1 MAFAMIKRLST
12 GIKRLSTG
20 VAPILL
26 LFCLLLV
33 SLYLMGRATQN
44 SEEFGRLYVSLLAI
58 NVSLLILLMVLIGAN
73 MVKLW
78 RQYRNRSTG
87 VRLTLRLVVMFVVL
101 AMVPVSMVYW
111 FSLDFIK
118 RGIDSWFDVRFEKAL
133 EDALELSRTVLD
145 SRMRDLLRRTE
156 TMTAELDNVPDDQV
170 PLVLNRLG
178 NDSDVGDLTLLTV
191 NGKIIASSGAGT
203 GRVLPLYPNEAI
215 MLQLRQGVT
224 YVGLDQIPGVGL
236 TIRVVTPVAGLDG
249 RMLQV
254 LYPVPERL
262 SVLTDSVQSTYAR
275 YDRLRYLRGWL
286 KYSFALTLSL
296 VLLLSLLTAVWAAF
310 YAARRLVAPIRTLA
324 IGTRAVASG
333 DYRRRLPLPSHDEF
347 GVLVQSFNDMTD
359 KIALAQ
365 EEARLSQQQVE
376 SQRAYLEA
384 VLERLSSGVLALDNQ
399 QVLRTANAAAGQI
412 LGVEMGE
419 MIGQPLNALA
429 ESHTHLEQ
437 FVQALAVHLQG
448 GEQEWREEVTLFGA
462 GGRQVLMC
470 GGASLPGIAEA
481 GNGYVVVFEDV
492 TALIQAQRDAAWGEM
507 ARRLAHEIKNPLTPI
522 RLSAERLRHKYLK
535 TMPSADM
542 DLLDRSTHTIIQQV
556 EAMQEMV
563 KAFSEYA
570 RTPKL
575 ERRAL
580 DINGLIGEVL
590 DLYRDHVPVQWILK
604 LEFGLPAIEADPGR
618 FRQLLHNLFKNALEA
633 VMERN
638 DGRITVL
645 TKRVEES
652 GFPFVELRVD
662 DNGPGFPPGLLGRL
676 FEPYVTTKPKG
687 TGLGLAIV
695 KKIVEEHGGMITAE
709 NTGEGAS
716 VVIRLPLETSEAKAG
731 QENGVMSRGAVRIQA
746 QHDGVQHGEIA

>member
-12 GIKRLSTG
+12 GAVPI
-20 VAPILL
+20 ILL
-26 LFCLLLV
+26 FGLLLV

-58 NVSLLILLMVLIGAN
+58 NVSLLVLLMVLIGAN

-118 RGIDSWFDVRFEKAL
+118 RGVDSWFDVHLEQAL

-145 SRMRDLLRRTE
+145 TRMRDLLGRTE
-156 TMTAELDNVPDDQV
+156 TMTAQLDHVPNEQAASA
-170 PLVLNRLG
+170 LSRLSNG
-178 NDSDVGDLTLLTV
+178 SDAGELTLLTV
-191 NGKIIASSGAGT
+191 NGKIIASSST
-203 GRVLPLYPNEAI
+203 NSDRLLPSYPDEAV
-215 MLQLRQGVT
+215 MLQLREGVT

-236 TIRVVTPVAGLDG
+236 NIRVVAPVAGPDG
-249 RMLQV
+249 RVLQV
-254 LYPVPERL
+254 LYPVSERL
-262 SVLTDSVQSTYAR
+262 ALLTDNVQSTYAR
-275 YDRLRYLRGWL
+275 YDRLRYLRDRL
-286 KYSFALTLSL
+286 KFSFALTLSL

-333 DYRRRLPLPSHDEF
+333 DYSRRLPLPSHDEF
-347 GVLVQSFNDMTD
+347 GVLVQSFNDMTS

-365 EEARLSQQQVE
+365 QEARSSQQQVE

-384 VLERLSSGVLALDNQ
+384 VLERLSSGVLTLDSR
-399 QVLRTANAAAGQI
+399 QVLRTANAAAGHI
-412 LGVEMGE
+412 LGVELSE
-419 MIGQPLNALA
+419 LIGQPLDVMAA
-429 ESHTHLEQ
+429 GHSHLEQ
-437 FVQALAVHLQG
+437 FVKALAASLES
-448 GEQEWREEVTLFGA
+448 GEQEWREEITLFGA
-462 GGRQVLMC
+462 GGRQVLIC
-470 GGASLPGIAEA
+470 GGASLPGIAETED
-481 GNGYVVVFEDV
+481 GYVVVFEDV

-522 RLSAERLRHKYLK
+522 RLSAERLRHRYLK
-535 TMPSADM
+535 NMSPAEA

-575 ERRAL
+575 ERRPL
-580 DINGLIGEVL
+580 NLNHLINEVL
-590 DLYRDHVPVQWILK
+590 DLYRDHVPVQWVLR
-604 LEFGLPAIEADPGR
+604 LEADLPAVEADVGR
-618 FRQLLHNLFKNALEA
+618 FRQLLHNLLKNALEA
-633 VMERN
+633 LMDRN
-638 DGRITVL
+638 DGRITII
-645 TKRVEES
+645 TQRVEES
-652 GFPFVELRVD
+652 GFPFVELRID
-662 DNGPGFPPGLLGRL
+662 DNGPGFPPALLGHL

-709 NTGEGAS
+709 NTEDGAC
-716 VVIRLPLETSEAKAG
+716 VVIRLPLESPELKTEE
-731 QENGVMSRGAVRIQA
+731 ENGAGRDLVMRSQAWRGGVA
-746 QHDGVQHGEIA
+746 QRGEIA